1 MNQEELK
8 QRTKDFALRIIRL
21 VEALPKTILGRT
33 IANQIIRSGTSV
45 AANYRA
51 ACRARSKSEFAAKLG
66 IVVEEADE
74 TAFWLELIIETGI
87 LPEGRIKQL
96 LSEANELTAIFVRS
110 RKTSSNLSI
119 VNYQSHFQTR
129 PICQEKQ

>member
-96 LSEANELTAIFVRS
+96 LNEANELTAIFVRS

-119 VNYQSHFQTR
+119 VNHKPSIENR
-129 PICQEKQ
+129 RS